1 MKQKMAIG
9 IAYIGERRFYQ
20 TSKANHEEL
29 FNLLRTKYEL
39 TIYDFAKGERLN
51 MGEFTDRFRSNS
63 SDAAC
68 PYNTSGAIQLWDF
81 VQANKQVT
89 EDIIIKIRTDIWFTK
104 NSMQV
109 VLKELDEIIDG
120 NTDVSFMGLDFLNC
134 CDKLYARAEAVE
146 KKVPDFLIISR
157 KSMLASTEIVLAKVN
172 APSKQKSGNVMFKY
186 ILGEGARAV
195 KVSCQMYLI
204 RHEYAEPNN
213 WQIYSDWTSQY
224 HKSVDSQQWVANNK
238 QLIEE
243 L

>member
-1 MKQKMAIG
+1 MAIG
-9 IAYIGERRFYQ
+9 IAYIGERRFHN
-20 TSKANHEEL
+20 TSMRNHEEL
-29 FNLLRTKYEL
+29 FDLLRTKYEIK
-39 TIYDFAKGERLN
+39 IYDFTKGERINAGALA
-51 MGEFTDRFRSNS
+51 DRFRSNS

-68 PYNTSGAIQLWDF
+68 PYDTSGAIQLWDF
-81 VQANKQVT
+81 VQANKQVA

-109 VLKELDEIIDG
+109 VLKELDEIVDG

-134 CDKLYARAEAVE
+134 CDKLYERSEAVE
-146 KKVPDFLIISR
+146 KKVPDFVIIARRSA
-157 KSMLASTEIVLAKVN
+157 LASAETIIEKVE

-213 WQIYSDWTSQY
+213 WQIYSEWTSQY
-224 HKSVDSQQWVANNK
+224 HKSVESQKWVAENRK
-238 QLIEE
+238 FIGKL
-243 L
+243 

>member
-20 TSKANHEEL
+20 TSQSNHEEL